1 MTSDPASR
9 RETTDRARRRTPHDR
24 ARRRATWF
32 AIPAILILL
41 ALGSWQVHRLIWKTE
56 LNEER
61 RARHQA
67 EAVMLPADLQDAASL
82 AYHRVWLEG
91 RFRHSGE
98 MFLAARTH
106 DRRVGYQVITPFER
120 GDGTV
125 VLVNRGWVP
134 LESKEPETRL
144 GGQLEGTFRLE
155 GIVVPGG
162 RAGWFTPDNEPENN
176 TWFWT
181 DTESLAAKA
190 GIPAPTFLVDAGP
203 RPNPGGLPIG
213 GQTRVELRSEHVQYI
228 VIWYALA
235 VSLAVIYVLYM
246 RRGRNPDDGP
256 DDGPDEGTG
265 EGTDESAP

>member
-1 MTSDPASR
+1 MASD
-9 RETTDRARRRTPHDR
+9 DRTLRRTPSDR

-67 EAVMLPADLQDAASL
+67 EAVMLPADLEDAASL
-82 AYHRVWLEG
+82 AYHQVWLEG
-91 RFRHSGE
+91 RFRHEDE

-134 LESKEPETRL
+134 LESKAPETRL
-144 GGQLEGTFRLE
+144 GGQVEGPFRLE
-155 GIVVPGG
+155 GVVVPSG

-176 TWFWT
+176 IWFWT
-181 DTESLAAKA
+181 DAGALAAEA
-190 GIPAPTFLVDAGP
+190 GIPAPSFLVDAGP
-203 RPNPGGLPIG
+203 QPNPGGLPIG
-213 GQTRVELRSEHVQYI
+213 GQTKVELRSQHMQYI

-235 VSLAVIYVLYM
+235 VSLAVIYVIYM
-246 RRGRNPDDGP
+246 RRRADD
-256 DDGPDEGTG
+256 DPDESDG
-265 EGTDESAP
+265 EGTDETAS